1 MELVSP
7 EPRSFAGAR
16 QAGFYA
22 PTSVWNVT
30 NTETMR
36 SGHRAAVPNTRIRA
50 PSQIF
55 DLAYKMSYTSHECAV
70 RNLLFLWAAP
80 RKNVTAWRFLTSRL
94 VACEAMKMRRL
105 SRSETCDAGEKFCYT
120 CYFQTSSPT
129 LASHEIVLVTSAVEA
144 VLSTSG

>member
-1 MELVSP
+1 MEMVSP
-7 EPRSFAGAR
+7 EPRYLAGAR

-55 DLAYKMSYTSHECAV
+55 DLAYKMSYTSHERAV
-70 RNLLFLWAAP
+70 RNLLFLSTTP
-80 RKNVTAWRFLTSRL
+80 RKECHCLEMSDAQ
-94 VACEAMKMRRL
+94 ARRL
-105 SRSETCDAGEKFCYT
+105 RSNDFE
-120 CYFQTSSPT
+120 
-129 LASHEIVLVTSAVEA
+129 ASVMI
-144 VLSTSG
+144 